1 MGSKTSVIIYIT
13 LALLLLLLISH
24 SPNKPSSHRY
34 RHRRLKLRS
43 NFSAVDHPHRSPHHH
58 DAVPFDPL
66 IADIERQIEDKQ
78 WEKEKYMMSNE
89 RLESAAPGAESQ
101 PEWEDF
107 MNAEDYLNDEEKFNV
122 TDRLVLLF
130 PKIDVD
136 PTDGYATEGELVEWI
151 LKNSQREVMHRT
163 QREMEIH
170 DKNRDGSISF
180 AEYEPPAWVH
190 KSDNTSLGYEMGWWR
205 EEHFNASDA
214 DGDGLLNIAEFNDF
228 HHPADSKNPKLLH
241 WLCQEEIRERD
252 SDKDGKVN
260 FKEFFHGLFDFVRNY
275 DKEHHSPSHESDDSA
290 EAPALKI
297 FAELDK
303 DGDGYLSDAELL
315 PIIDKLH
322 PSERYY
328 AKQQADYIISQADAD
343 KDGRLTLKEMIDSPY
358 VFYSAIFNEDDEDDY
373 EYHDEFR

>member
-1 MGSKTSVIIYIT
+1 
-13 LALLLLLLISH
+13 
-24 SPNKPSSHRY
+24 
-34 RHRRLKLRS
+34 
-43 NFSAVDHPHRSPHHH
+43 
-58 DAVPFDPL
+58 
-66 IADIERQIEDKQ
+66 
-78 WEKEKYMMSNE
+78 MMSKE
-89 RLESAAPGAESQ
+89 IESAPGAESQ

-136 PTDGYATEGELVEWI
+136 PTDGYATEGELTEWI

-163 QREMEIH
+163 QREMELH
-170 DKNRDGSISF
+170 DKNRDGFVSF
-180 AEYEPPAWVH
+180 TEYEPPSWVRS
-190 KSDNTSLGYEMGWWR
+190 SDNTSFGYEMGWWR
-205 EEHFNASDA
+205 EEHFNASDV
-214 DGDGLLNIAEFNDF
+214 DGDGLLNITEFNDF
-228 HHPADSKNPKLLH
+228 QHPADSKNPKLLH

-275 DKEHHSPSHESDDSA
+275 DEEGHGPSHGSDDSA
-290 EAPALKI
+290 EAPARKL

-315 PIIDKLH
+315 PIMGKLH

-343 KDGRLTLKEMIDSPY
+343 KDGHLTLKEMIDSPY